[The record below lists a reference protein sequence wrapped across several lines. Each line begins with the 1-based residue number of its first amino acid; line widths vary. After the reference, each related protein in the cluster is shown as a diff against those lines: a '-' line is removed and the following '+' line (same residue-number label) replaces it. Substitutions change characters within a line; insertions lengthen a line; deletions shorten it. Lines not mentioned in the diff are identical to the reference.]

1 MSPELEQDP
10 LVPKREGI
18 GSVKNIMKNISS
30 PFSSPPPSPLPSYG
44 MFGLSPN
51 SNNSSPEIDP
61 SASPSGKREPVRSF
75 VKGIRRTRSQ
85 LFKKD
90 KKDGDTAFAQAD
102 PSHTATKAFSVR
114 RTTSQLPK
122 QDKDG
127 DIVFPQADP
136 PHTATGVFSLRR
148 TSSQLFKKDKKDGDA
163 VFPQANL
170 PHTATKAFSVHDV
183 VFTALRDYRERSAKG
198 QEEIA
203 REAGPSLVNIP
214 TNSPPS
220 QAELP
225 GDIFARKHKRGLA
238 EERQRKLND
247 FQKQQA
253 EMIQNGSAYGS
264 QLGSRSPVHVAHS
277 DSGHDASRDGGSHE
291 AAHQTAANLPG
302 DSGGGN
308 GKGKRE
314 EAQGGWAE
322 SSSLAPV
329 DPATTSVSES
339 GTSSAPP
346 PPSRMEY

>member
-1 MSPELEQDP
+1 MSPELEQAP
-10 LVPKREGI
+10 SVRKRESV
-18 GSVKNIMKNISS
+18 GSVKSIMKNISS

-44 MFGLSPN
+44 IFRLSPN
-51 SNNSSPEIDP
+51 SNNPSPEIDP

-102 PSHTATKAFSVR
+102 PSHTVTKAFSVR
-114 RTTSQLPK
+114 RASGQLLK

-127 DIVFPQADP
+127 DIVSPQADP

-163 VFPQANL
+163 AFPQANP

-183 VFTALRDYRERSAKG
+183 VFTALRDFRERSVKG

-203 REAGPSLVNIP
+203 SETGASLPNIP
-214 TNSPPS
+214 TNPPPP
-220 QAELP
+220 QTELP
-225 GDIFARKHKRGLA
+225 GNILARERERGLA
-238 EERQRKLND
+238 EERQRELND
-247 FQKQQA
+247 FLKQRA
-253 EMIQNGSAYGS
+253 DLIKRVYGS
-264 QLGSRSPVHVAHS
+264 QPGPWSRVRVAHS
-277 DSGHDASRDGGSHE
+277 DSGHDASRGSGSHKVTY
-291 AAHQTAANLPG
+291 QTAANFLGNSG
-302 DSGGGN
+302 DAN

-314 EAQGGWAE
+314 VAQSGWAE
-322 SSSLAPV
+322 SSSLTPV

-339 GTSSAPP
+339 GTPSAPP
-346 PPSRMEY
+346 PLSSTEY